1 MRAFK
6 RIKTMQKQKQKQSHR
21 EENLGTEL
29 GDDIIQ
35 ICAMTNCF
43 LRRNERLYIAASV
56 MWCARSTATN
66 KISIMYFCGQFNRHQ
81 GLFGPNIRVDFVYK
95 PVIALLNRVFQL
107 KKKSKQIVVNVN

>member
-6 RIKTMQKQKQKQSHR
+6 RIKTIKTQKQSYR
-21 EENLGTEL
+21 EENLCTKL

-66 KISIMYFCGQFNRHQ
+66 KISIMCFCGQFNSHQ
-81 GLFGPNIRVDFVYK
+81 GLFGPEIRVDFVHTTRHS
-95 PVIALLNRVFQL
+95 ITESRFFN
-107 KKKSKQIVVNVN
+107 